1 MGWFSRLRTLLQ
13 LKSLL
18 RNKGIKQIWV
28 AKELDISP
36 AYLSLIFNGKRRLTS
51 RWEED
56 FKLLINH
63 LKGEQR

>member
-63 LKGEQR
+63 LKGERR